1 MIKIKLGKNLL
12 YLLVYII
19 SWIIRYII
27 RAIAKSTYPDFVYMI
42 LYMYILGEIIGGL
55 TIYLYQYRNSK
66 KNNQTNNQANNFV
79 IKLPENKDKYKSK
92 DNKIK
97 IIILVIILSLF
108 DFFKNI
114 IEFYNSPKTNS
125 KNANNF
131 YLRIGAVTTISSSLL
146 CHYSINFK
154 LGKHHKTSLIFIS
167 SCLIIEII
175 LEIIFKPK
183 EIFAGPFLFERFY
196 TIFRLVIES
205 FNDCTKK
212 YLIDIDY
219 IDPFKLIMYEGILE
233 LIFNIIFRVSKNMI
247 NFPQIGEFFSN
258 NSSGKIC
265 GLIFSLLGILILS
278 GLLSLYKIYCIAYYS
293 PMLKNLTDYIL
304 VPVIN
309 IPSYFLKMDFY
320 NSIVYFIVCEIISV
334 IIDFFGF
341 VYNEFIILFCFGL
354 EYDTKFDISS
364 RVEST
369 ENQPIEMIDEVE
381 LEGEYKIDLNIQT
394 PENNN

>member
-27 RAIAKSTYPDFVYMI
+27 RAEAKSTYPDFVYMI

-55 TIYLYQYRNSK
+55 AIYLYQYRNSK
-66 KNNQTNNQANNFV
+66 KKNQTNNQQNNFIV
-79 IKLPENKDKYKSK
+79 KLPENKDKNKSK

-97 IIILVIILSLF
+97 IIILIILVSLF

-146 CHYSINFK
+146 CHYSVNFK
-154 LGKHHKTSLIFIS
+154 LGKHHKTSLIIFS

-183 EIFAGPFLFERFY
+183 EIFAAPFLFERFY
-196 TIFRLVIES
+196 TIFRLIIES

-219 IDPFKLIMYEGILE
+219 IDPFQLIMYEGILE
-233 LIFNIIFRVSKNMI
+233 LIFNIIFRLSQNMI
-247 NFPQIGEFFSN
+247 NLPQIGEFFSN

-265 GLIFSLLGILILS
+265 GLIFSLLGILLLS

-293 PMLKNLTDYIL
+293 PMMKNLTDYIL

-309 IPSYFLKMDFY
+309 ILSYFLKMDFY
-320 NSIVYFIVCEIISV
+320 DSVAYFVACEIISI

-341 VYNEFIILFCFGL
+341 VYNEFIILFCYGL
-354 EYDTKFDISS
+354 EYDTKFNISS
-364 RVEST
+364 RMESV
-369 ENQPIEMIDEVE
+369 ENQPIEMIDEIV
-381 LEGEYKIDLNIQT
+381 LEGEYKVELNDQT
-394 PENNN
+394 SESTN